1 VAKISIGEISK
12 GVELLYQDDECVDF
26 HIQDYEVNMDNATL
40 AGENSFTSHASEV
53 EDLQRQRE
61 DEPEDLFEEKED
73 ETFLQYASDNE
84 ERAIHNDEGDDSDD
98 EWLGENQHMFHLS
111 TKQCSC
117 FCYKGILMR
126 RMVFIW
132 FMSYIKYLFS
142 V

>member
-84 ERAIHNDEGDDSDD
+84 EEQSITTKVMTAMMSGLVKI
-98 EWLGENQHMFHLS
+98 S
-111 TKQCSC
+111 TC
-117 FCYKGILMR
+117 FIFQQNNVVAYATKG
-126 RMVFIW
+126 
-132 FMSYIKYLFS
+132 Y
-142 V
+142 

>member
-84 ERAIHNDEGDDSDD
+84 EEQSITTKVMTAMMSGLVKI
-98 EWLGENQHMFHLS
+98 S
-111 TKQCSC
+111 TC
-117 FCYKGILMR
+117 FIFQQNNVVASATKG
-126 RMVFIW
+126 
-132 FMSYIKYLFS
+132 Y
-142 V
+142 